1 MLDKLNFFSSVVF
14 CSDFKSSWHET
25 KRESKTHRQYNP
37 NEKDK
42 TLSLGNLY

>member
-14 CSDFKSSWHET
+14 YFKSSWHET